1 MVTRDDQA
9 KKKGLQC
16 SADTPQESAARGK
29 FLVFFYLKTC
39 VISTRKSTTQALTF
53 KLSNACG
60 VIIID
65 DYFRDISRLILQE

>member
-9 KKKGLQC
+9 EKRAY
-16 SADTPQESAARGK
+16 SAVQTHHRNQQQGES
-29 FLVFFYLKTC
+29 FLFFYLKTC